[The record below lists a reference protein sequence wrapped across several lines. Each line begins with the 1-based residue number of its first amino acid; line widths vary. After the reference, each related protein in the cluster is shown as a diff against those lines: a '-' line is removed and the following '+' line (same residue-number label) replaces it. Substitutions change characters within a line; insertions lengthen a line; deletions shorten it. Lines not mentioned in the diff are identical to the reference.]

1 MSYKKDMEGE
11 VVITKLNKKLFR
23 KNISQKTGGKFI
35 AGSVTGEVIE
45 EVVEILKNTEKR
57 EFDTQKFSEFEDQFQ
72 WFIFFGFIFL
82 VVDILMKDGK
92 TMWLKKLNLFNEK

>member
-1 MSYKKDMEGE
+1 MSYKKDIEGE
-11 VVITKLNKKLFR
+11 VVITKLNKNYLE
-23 KNISQKTGGKFI
+23 NISQKTGGKFI